1 MSGRR
6 SNLFF
11 TAATEKGINS
21 INNNN
26 NGAVNNGCRRRIYT
40 NISALLY
47 DEDTGLC
54 RASSSDHKN
63 SMNNGD
69 RNNEDT
75 TY

>member
-1 MSGRR
+1 M
-6 SNLFF
+6 FF
-11 TAATEKGINS
+11 TAVTEKGINS

-26 NGAVNNGCRRRIYT
+26 NGVFNNGVRRRIYT

-47 DEDTGLC
+47 EEDTGLW

-69 RNNEDT
+69 SNNEDT